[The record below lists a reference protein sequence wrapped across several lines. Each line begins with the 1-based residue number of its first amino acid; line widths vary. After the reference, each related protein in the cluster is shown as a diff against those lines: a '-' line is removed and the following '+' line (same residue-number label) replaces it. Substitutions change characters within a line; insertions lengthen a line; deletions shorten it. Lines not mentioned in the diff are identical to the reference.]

1 MSADDMDNMPDDI
14 LKKYSSFIIKTDEM
28 QQEMQFEENRSIED
42 RWQEVRTLHKLKTDE
57 EKEAIKAKN
66 DLARADLKGDRMY
79 QYTKENY
86 MKRQPRLDLSKHSYN

>member
-1 MSADDMDNMPDDI
+1 
-14 LKKYSSFIIKTDEM
+14 
-28 QQEMQFEENRSIED
+28 MQFEENRSIAD

-79 QYTKENY
+79 
-86 MKRQPRLDLSKHSYN
+86 